1 MWIFGCRNTENKL
14 SKASSLPK
22 GHELVIVGNSDYKTK
37 TCELIMI
44 HFLFHKFQ
52 DELAEHRSKACVP
65 GPNPECLRSFMFSE
79 RGKGRT
85 CQKIRTRIKALQ
97 LGYPRPSKKMAICSI
112 TCLFRLHHRPA
123 KLQSSVSEKEG
134 FQEKSLEGQ
143 ALSWKTKT
151 YKHEKGTL
159 NWCM

>member
-52 DELAEHRSKACVP
+52 DVP
-65 GPNPECLRSFMFSE
+65 GPNPECSRSFMFSE

-97 LGYPRPSKKMAICSI
+97 LGYPRPSKKMAICYI
-112 TCLFRLHHRPA
+112 TCLFGLHHRPA
-123 KLQSSVSEKEG
+123 KSQSSVSEKEG

-143 ALSWKTKT
+143 ALS
-151 YKHEKGTL
+151 
-159 NWCM
+159 